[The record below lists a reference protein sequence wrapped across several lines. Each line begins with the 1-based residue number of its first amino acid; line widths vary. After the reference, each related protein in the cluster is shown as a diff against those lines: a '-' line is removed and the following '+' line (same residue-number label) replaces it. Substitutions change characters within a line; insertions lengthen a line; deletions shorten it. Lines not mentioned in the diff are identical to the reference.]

1 MHENR
6 EISVVPVI
14 VAGRSGKAVG
24 RTPDLHAAEKSD
36 SGVVPLHQ
44 PNKGEKPPA
53 EVGEGRPGIKENTG
67 QSYTR
72 PTPSGGSVFQGLHGV
87 RQHDVTHPR

>member
-14 VAGRSGKAVG
+14 VAGRSGKAEG
-24 RTPDLHAAEKSD
+24 RTPDMPAAEKSD
-36 SGVVPLHQ
+36 SGVVPLNG
-44 PNKGEKPPA
+44 PNQGGAPPA
-53 EVGEGRPGIKENTG
+53 EVGEGRPGIQENTG

-72 PTPSGGSVFQGLHGV
+72 PTQSGGSVFQGLHGV
-87 RQHDVTHPR
+87 RPHDVMHPR